1 VIKYETIETYDRF
14 RELEQPWNELLTGN
28 PLEDSFMRHE
38 WFDGWIRSRGV
49 PDYPI
54 CIVTG
59 WRDGQLVSIAPLQR
73 QKTKMK
79 SVPVK
84 TLSFLQ
90 STISPRCNFI
100 TTSGDELE
108 GLLDTIRGLGQW
120 DLLVAENI
128 EEKQPA
134 TKGFLSYLQENQLA
148 HNIADGF
155 QAPYLDISGTWEEH
169 LESMSGKRRRFI
181 RRECIRKLESAED
194 YSFELITSPADW
206 DRTLKAMLEVS
217 GRSWKADNGTA
228 IGQVQGAIDF
238 YTMFTPVALERDMVR
253 IWLLKING
261 QYAGFDYYLHWKT
274 SNTGVRSDYDKDFA
288 FYHPGENLKL
298 AILKNLFDEGRL
310 CQFDFGG
317 VPSNYKTKWAREIRR
332 HLTVTV
338 PRGNLLGKAIML
350 WKNRL
355 APMFSRPEVPEEEES
370 VT

>member
-1 VIKYETIETYDRF
+1 
-14 RELEQPWNELLTGN
+14 
-28 PLEDSFMRHE
+28 
-38 WFDGWIRSRGV
+38 
-49 PDYPI
+49 
-54 CIVTG
+54 
-59 WRDGQLVSIAPLQR
+59 
-73 QKTKMK
+73 MK
-79 SVPVK
+79 SIPVK

-100 TTSGDELE
+100 AASDEDLAA
-108 GLLDTIRGLGQW
+108 LLDSVRQLEQW

-128 EEKQPA
+128 EEEQPA
-134 TKGFLSYLQENQLA
+134 TRTFLSHLTKHELA

-155 QAPYLDISGTWEEH
+155 MAPYVDISGTWAEH
-169 LESMSGKRRRFI
+169 MESMSAKRRRFI
-181 RRECIRKLESAED
+181 RRECERKLESAEEF
-194 YSFELITSPADW
+194 SFELVTRPEDW
-206 DRTLKAMLEVS
+206 DRTFEAMMDVS
-217 GRSWKADNGTA
+217 SHSWKADNGTA

-238 YTMFTPVALERDMVR
+238 YTMFTPIALERDMVR

-274 SNTGVRSDYDKDFA
+274 SNTGVRSDYNKEFA

-298 AILKNLFDEGRL
+298 AILKHLFDQGEP

-317 VPSNYKTKWAREIRR
+317 VPSNYKTKWANQIRR

-355 APMFSRPEVPEEEES
+355 SPMFSGTEEEES
-370 VT
+370 VAP

>member
-14 RELEQPWNELLTGN
+14 RELEQPWNELIAGN

-38 WFDGWIRSRGV
+38 WFDGWIRSRGI
-49 PDYPI
+49 PDYPL

-73 QKTKMK
+73 QRTRMKTI
-79 SVPVK
+79 PVK

-100 TTSGDELE
+100 TSTTAELE
-108 GLLDTIRGLGQW
+108 DLLDNIRQLKHW
-120 DLLVAENI
+120 DLLIAANI
-128 EEKQPA
+128 EEDQPA
-134 TKGFLSYLQENQLA
+134 TRDFLAYLDKHRMVANVS
-148 HNIADGF
+148 DGF
-155 QAPYLDISGTWEEH
+155 MAPYLDVSGTWDDH
-169 LESMSGKRRRFI
+169 LKTMSGKRRRFI
-181 RRECIRKLESAED
+181 RRECIRKLESAEE
-194 YSFELITSPADW
+194 YSLEYIKTPEEWERVF
-206 DRTLKAMLEVS
+206 KAMLHIS
-217 GRSWKADNGTA
+217 SRSWKQDIGTA
-228 IGQVQGAIDF
+228 IGQVQGAVDF
-238 YTMFTPVALERDMVR
+238 YTMFTPTALERDMVR

-261 QYAGFDYYLHWKT
+261 RYAGFDYYLHWKT

-298 AILKNLFDEGRL
+298 AMLKHLFDKGEP

-317 VPSNYKTKWAREIRR
+317 VPSNYKTKWARQIRR

-355 APMFSRPEVPEEEES
+355 SPMFSSSEEEES
-370 VT
+370 VAQ